1 MGFTALQPNH
11 VGALSPGVT
20 LTICHAAARMGRPI
34 RAERA
39 ESLSPGMLFAF
50 QRSAENLSMRGHLT
64 GTTPDGTHQS
74 SNRDPARHKWSG
86 STGFGLPTGRYCSL
100 LLFWCLTAYG
110 PQYASPSVCFSDR
123 SSQNLPVSFPPP
135 SCHSPPTHSGPYKT
149 NSST

>member
-50 QRSAENLSMRGHLT
+50 QRRAENLGMRGHLT
-64 GTTPDGTHQS
+64 GISPDGTHQN
-74 SNRDPARHKWSG
+74 SNREPARHKWPG
-86 STGFGLPTGRYCSL
+86 STVFGLPTGRYCSL

-110 PQYASPSVCFSDR
+110 PQYASR
-123 SSQNLPVSFPPP
+123 QVSAFPTGRAKT
-135 SCHSPPTHSGPYKT
+135 CLSPFLKSFGCR
-149 NSST
+149 